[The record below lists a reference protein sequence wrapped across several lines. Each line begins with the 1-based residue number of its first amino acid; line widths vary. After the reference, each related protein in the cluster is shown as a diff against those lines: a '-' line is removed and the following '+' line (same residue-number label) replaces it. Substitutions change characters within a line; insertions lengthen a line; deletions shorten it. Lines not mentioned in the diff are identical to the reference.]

1 MSKKNQKRKKEMKEQ
16 QGCPRPW
23 RQIDDVVVDANGH
36 IVKAPH
42 GCSWEGDNYNDG
54 APAAQI
60 IVEAVNNSR
69 QPHPVPEWQPIE
81 TAPKDGSAILAWAE
95 GTTTTVYW
103 DEGLESWELCQCGAF
118 ADSGE
123 FWPQYWMP
131 VPAAPKPGG
140 D

>member
-23 RQIDDVVVDANGH
+23 RQIDDTVVDAHGR

-54 APAAQI
+54 AAAAQI
-60 IVEAVNNSR
+60 IVEAVNNSQ
-69 QPHPVPEWQPIE
+69 QPQPVP
-81 TAPKDGSAILAWAE
+81 DGYVLVPVEPTEEMLIDGAKAARDFLSEAGQYPRSRAVYRAMLA
-95 GTTTTVYW
+95 
-103 DEGLESWELCQCGAF
+103 S
-118 ADSGE
+118 S
-123 FWPQYWMP
+123 
-131 VPAAPKPGG
+131 PKPGG